1 MLNGFVEGIELVVAL
16 WDDVAAVMVVME
28 GSEGGEDGEIHA
40 PCDAIEL
47 LLLLALV
54 LALILTADRVGGD
67 RVVLPRKDED
77 TLLDC
82 EKIMGW
88 VPGPLGVGSVSPAP

>member
-1 MLNGFVEGIELVVAL
+1 MVVAL

-40 PCDAIEL
+40 PCDAIELLLLLLL

>member
-1 MLNGFVEGIELVVAL
+1 VLNGFVEGIELVVAL